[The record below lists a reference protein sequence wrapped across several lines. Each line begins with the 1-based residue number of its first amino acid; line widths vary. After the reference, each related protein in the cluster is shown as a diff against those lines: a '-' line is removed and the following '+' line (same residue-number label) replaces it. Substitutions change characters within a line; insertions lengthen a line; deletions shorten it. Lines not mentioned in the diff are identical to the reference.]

1 MALKRRFS
9 YQWRMFL
16 PIVTM
21 LWAILIIFAFY
32 LNNKEKEMRIN
43 IVNHEMELINSRVI
57 TAYEH
62 DMDIE
67 PFMSFIKSYYDKSM
81 FKGIRM
87 SVYNAMDSSLLYCIG
102 TPIPYDIDET
112 PELSQAIVNG
122 AGASIRKSKFVAN
135 NPYYFFGISRSNDGA
150 IFVQTAMPYTDA
162 IKLQLED
169 DRSFWVLIII
179 LGVAMTIITYI
190 YTRIG
195 RNVTILQRLAQN
207 IAKGEE
213 INVDEEFPR
222 DELGDVAREIIKL
235 YQERLEAVEQSNH
248 EHEEANKATKR
259 TLETIKQLS
268 NNINHELK
276 TPVSVIKGYIDTMID
291 HPDMD
296 EATRERFFVKIQE
309 HVNRL
314 GSMLDDLSTIAKL
327 ENAGRGTP
335 REKVDMHELTSNI
348 FTELQN
354 INHNNME
361 FRFSI
366 PQECFVFGNYNLIY
380 GMIMNLVRNA
390 FFYSHGTFCQLDLI
404 KRVKNHYV
412 FLFYDDGTGVSEEHL
427 PHMFERFYRIDK
439 GRSRKNGGSGLG
451 LPIVQNS
458 IRIMGGEIVVRNH
471 SPHGLEFEFTLPV
484 WGNERKE

>member
-43 IVNHEMELINSRVI
+43 TVNHEMELINSRVI

-135 NPYYFFGISRSNDGA
+135 NPYYFFDISRSNDGA

-335 REKVDMHELTSNI
+335 RKKVDMHELTSNI

>member
-1 MALKRRFS
+1 
-9 YQWRMFL
+9 MFT

-32 LNNKEKEMRIN
+32 TNNKEKEIRIN
-43 IVNHEMELINSRVI
+43 TVNHEMELINSRVI

-102 TPIPYDIDET
+102 TPIPFDINET

-122 AGASIRKSKFVAN
+122 TGASVRESHVVTS
-135 NPYYFFGISRSNDGA
+135 NPYYFFGISRSKDGA

-162 IKLQLED
+162 IKVKLED
-169 DRSFWVLIII
+169 DRSFWMLILV
-179 LGVAMTIITYI
+179 LGVSMTIITYV

-195 RNVTILQRLAQN
+195 RNVTILQRLTQN

-235 YQERLEAVEQSNH
+235 YQERLEAVERSNH
-248 EHEEANKATKR
+248 EHEETIKATKR
-259 TLETIKQLS
+259 TLETTKQLT

-296 EATRERFFVKIQE
+296 DATRTRFFTKIQE

-314 GSMLDDLSTIAKL
+314 GSMLDDLSTLTKL

-366 PQECFVFGNYNLIY
+366 PTECYVFGNYNLIY

-404 KRVKNHYV
+404 KTVNNQYV
-412 FLFYDDGTGVSEEHL
+412 FHFYDDGTGVSEEHL

-458 IRIMGGEIVVRNH
+458 ISIMGGEISVRNRD
-471 SPHGLEFEFTLPV
+471 PHGLEFEFTLPV
-484 WGNERKE
+484 WGNDKKNNI